1 MEKNYKRKDGKNAGK
16 YERTVTYDK
25 ICNICGEHFK
35 AKVWNAKTC
44 KKPECQAANAILV
57 STTREQRIKNGEQ
70 SSKLFDRVFK
80 CERCSTEFI
89 KHTTNRKKFRFCD
102 KCVEDIKKE
111 TYIYNKIQKYGTA
124 ANLVG
129 SGGNQWGEKNNQYI
143 DGKHSAYKNMP
154 DNYEMYNYQKIFEQV
169 NPEDNKCYF
178 CNIEETED
186 KKHDIHHVDCNHYN
200 NDPKNLMKLCRSCHI
215 KLHKIYKY
223 LHIHS

>member
-1 MEKNYKRKDGKNAGK
+1 MEKNYKRKDGKNADK

-35 AKVWNAKTC
+35 AKAWNAKTC

-80 CERCSTEFI
+80 CERCNTEFI
-89 KHTTNRKKFRFCD
+89 KHTTNRKQFRFCD
-102 KCVEDIKKE
+102 KCVEDIKEE

-129 SGGNQWGEKNNQYI
+129 SGGNQWGENNPNWK
-143 DGKHSAYKNMP
+143 DGISKENDYRGKFRGPN
-154 DNYEMYNYQKIFEQV
+154 E
-169 NPEDNKCYF
+169 CYF
-178 CNIEETED
+178 CGRTNSV
-186 KKHDIHHVDCNHYN
+186 DIHHLDRNHDN
-200 NDPKNLMKLCRSCHI
+200 NDKKNLIQLCRSCH
-215 KLHKIYKY
+215 KRLHYIYKRLEY
-223 LHIHS
+223 LGIKFPNN